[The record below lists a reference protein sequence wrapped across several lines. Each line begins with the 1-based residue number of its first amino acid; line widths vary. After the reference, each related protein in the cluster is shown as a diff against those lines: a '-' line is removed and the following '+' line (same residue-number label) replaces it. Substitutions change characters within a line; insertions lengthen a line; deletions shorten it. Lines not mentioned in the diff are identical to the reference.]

1 MPVHQVEE
9 YYLHMNLNIEEKEK
23 HEIEGVLSEEGYSNY
38 EFQDGDTVLVVD
50 DIEDQSS
57 GENLEERI
65 NGLIS

>member
-23 HEIEGVLSEEGYSNY
+23 NEIEGVLSEEGYSNY

>member
-23 HEIEGVLSEEGYSNY
+23 QEIEGVLEEEGYSNY
-38 EFQDGDTVLVVD
+38 EFQDGNTCLVVD
-50 DIEDQSS
+50 DIADQSS

-65 NGLIS
+65 NGIIS

>member
-9 YYLHMNLNIEEKEK
+9 YYLHMNLNIEEKGK
-23 HEIEGVLSEEGYSNY
+23 NEIEGVLSEEGYSNY